1 MTDCRI
7 LSAFLYLRGECA
19 FLDFHLM
26 YSFDFACRGMKGPHG
41 DDLFMSCISELV
53 LETREV
59 SGYFI
64 HPVSNI

>member
-1 MTDCRI
+1 
-7 LSAFLYLRGECA
+7 
-19 FLDFHLM
+19 
-26 YSFDFACRGMKGPHG
+26 MKGPHG

-64 HPVSNI
+64 HPVSNIWHFLCWFTDY